1 MHEFGLGGTL
11 EELRMGGGKD
21 FLVGRVEALEVI
33 PNRSI
38 DDLLRAMG
46 KTGFQGRRLSEA
58 VDVITEMITDE
69 DVTVLMGYAGS
80 LSVAGQWKI
89 IKWFIENGFID
100 VLVPTGANISED
112 IVEAMGHSYY
122 QLGGKDDPHLFREGY
137 NRYFDLCGA
146 ESDYFEMTSLIAEFI
161 CDLVDAEGGNP
172 CMSSREFLRR
182 FGEFLDGRGID
193 CIVSAAYRHDV
204 DIFCPAIVDSPYGD
218 AILMAYGRGRR
229 LRIDNAADYIEFMSM
244 AERVRETGVIYVG
257 GGVPKDFIQ
266 LFAVTPDLM
275 YDRFEVPGRRGLKR
289 KGVEESFYPHKYA
302 VQITTDSPQWGGLS
316 GATLEEGISWGK
328 ELIGGRMV
336 TVYCDA
342 TIALPIIAHAIAERL
357 GSR

>member
-1 MHEFGLGGTL
+1 M
-11 EELRMGGGKD
+11 
-21 FLVGRVEALEVI
+21 EVI
-33 PNRSI
+33 PNRSVGN
-38 DDLLRAMG
+38 LLEAMG

-58 VDVITEMITDE
+58 AEVITEMITDE
-69 DVTVLMGYAGS
+69 DVTVFMGYAGS

-89 IKWFIENGFID
+89 VKWFIEKGYVD

-122 QLGGKDDPHLFREGY
+122 QLEGGNDSHLFREGY
-137 NRYFDLCGA
+137 NRYLDLCGI

-161 CDLVDAEGGNP
+161 SGLVDAEGDIP
-172 CMSSREFLRR
+172 CMSSREFLHR
-182 FGEFLDGRGID
+182 FGGFLDGRGID
-193 CIVSAAYRHDV
+193 CIVSAAYRHGV

-218 AILMAYGRGRR
+218 AILMAYGRGKRV
-229 LRIDNAADYIEFMSM
+229 RIDNAADYIEFMSM
-244 AERVRETGVIYVG
+244 AERVKETGVIYIG

-275 YDRFEVPGRRGLKR
+275 YEQFAIPGREGLKR
-289 KGVEESFYPHKYA
+289 KGVGETFYPHKYA

-328 ELIGGRMV
+328 ESVEGKIV

-357 GSR
+357 GPGSRRGGGRPLGP

>member
-1 MHEFGLGGTL
+1 MHGSHSGGLL
-11 EELRMGGGKD
+11 EGARESEEKR
-21 FLVGRVEALEVI
+21 FLVGRVEALEVV
-33 PNRSI
+33 PHRSI
-38 DDLLRAMG
+38 DDLVRAMG

-58 VDVITEMITDE
+58 VEIITEMIIDD

-80 LSVAGQWKI
+80 LSVAGQWRI
-89 IKWFIENGFID
+89 IKWFIEKEYID

-112 IVEAMGHSYY
+112 IVEAMGRSYY
-122 QLGGKDDPHLFREGY
+122 QLDGGDDSYLFKEGY
-137 NRYFDLCGA
+137 NRYFDLCGV
-146 ESDYFEMTSLIAEFI
+146 ESDYFEMTSLIADFI
-161 CDLVDAEGGNP
+161 CDLVDAEGGEP

-182 FGEFLDGRGID
+182 FGGFLDGRGID
-193 CIVSAAYRHDV
+193 CIVSAAYRHGV

-229 LRIDNAADYIEFMSM
+229 IRIDNAADYIEFMSL
-244 AERVRETGVIYVG
+244 AEGVKETGVIYIG

-275 YDRFEVPGRRGLKR
+275 YDRFEIPGRKGLKR
-289 KGVEESFYPHKYA
+289 KGVKETFYPHKYA

-328 ELIGGRMV
+328 EAVGGRIV

-342 TIALPIIAHAIAERL
+342 TIALPIIAHAVAERL
-357 GSR
+357 GS